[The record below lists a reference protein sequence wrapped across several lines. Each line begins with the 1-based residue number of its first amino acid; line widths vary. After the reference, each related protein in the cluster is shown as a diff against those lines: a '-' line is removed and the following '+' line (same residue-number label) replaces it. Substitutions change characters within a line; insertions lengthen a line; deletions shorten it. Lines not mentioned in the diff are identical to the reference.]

1 MCINEFS
8 ALCFSYSKSNFNIKA
23 SDKHLFSK
31 ELKLWKVASHSQ
43 RINKKKIIISVH
55 NIKVFYGAIAS
66 IILDIYIGE
75 LVYMS

>member
-1 MCINEFS
+1 MNSLPYAS
-8 ALCFSYSKSNFNIKA
+8 AILNQI
-23 SDKHLFSK
+23 LT
-31 ELKLWKVASHSQ
+31 LKLVINTCFQ
-43 RINKKKIIISVH
+43 RNLNCGKWLLIHRELIRKKMIISVH